1 MYVPWSY
8 KCVSIIYLYYLC
20 YTGFMNST
28 QLSTYIFQQLQQG
41 LSPADISIQLR
52 NAGWKEA
59 DITAGF
65 SAAQAGVIPS
75 PTTAGTA
82 PVQLP
87 PPLAKGRMKI
97 GWLIF
102 KQSIRFISDNPGLVR
117 YIIMSLIFTL
127 IIFGILVGIILVDS
141 HGSQTLFYTTYDN
154 VANNTSYG
162 ATVPGFIVLVIFGYV
177 GTFVTY
183 YYGVALASH
192 VLAIFHATPGTY
204 KNHIALARKRLPT
217 IAVYALIAT
226 VVGYILRMIEERF
239 KIIGWII
246 SRIIGVLW
254 ALATTFVL
262 PIIADT
268 NENAPKSIKHSIALF
283 KSTWGETIT
292 GRIALTG
299 FLFVIYFLI
308 GIPVTIALTL
318 GLSALFGVLGV
329 VIAIVIFII
338 GIIVISTLEV
348 LASNVLNVSLYYYSQ
363 YKAIPPSFSPEL
375 LASVFVAK
383 KAKK

>member
-1 MYVPWSY
+1 
-8 KCVSIIYLYYLC
+8 
-20 YTGFMNST
+20 MNSSE
-28 QLSTYIFQQLQQG
+28 LSTYVFQQLQRG
-41 LSPADISIQLR
+41 LSPADITAQLR

-59 DITAGF
+59 DISAGF
-65 SAAQAGVIPS
+65 SAAQTNIVPS
-75 PTTAGTA
+75 PVVAGTN

-87 PPLAKGRMKI
+87 PPIVKGRMKT

-117 YIIMSLIFTL
+117 YIIMSLLFTL
-127 IIFGILVGIILVDS
+127 IIFGILIVIILLDS
-141 HGSQTLFYTTYDN
+141 NGSQTLFYTTYDS
-154 VANNTSYG
+154 VADKTTYG
-162 ATVPGFIVLVIFGYV
+162 ATGLGIIVAALFGYI

-192 VLAIFHATPGTY
+192 VLAIFHAKPGTY
-204 KNHIALARKRLPT
+204 KDHIALARKRLPA
-217 IAVYALIAT
+217 IALYALIAT

-239 KIIGWII
+239 KIVGLII

-268 NENAPKSIKHSIALF
+268 NENAPQSIKHSIALF
-283 KSTWGETIT
+283 KSNWGETIT

-299 FLFVIYFLI
+299 FLFLIYFLI
-308 GIPVTIALTL
+308 GIPVTIGLTL
-318 GLSALFGVLGV
+318 GLGMLFGVVGV
-329 VIAIVIFII
+329 IIAIVLFVI

-348 LASNVLNVSLYYYSQ
+348 LASNVLNVSLYYYAQ
-363 YKAIPPSFSPEL
+363 YKTIPPSFSPEL

>member
-1 MYVPWSY
+1 
-8 KCVSIIYLYYLC
+8 
-20 YTGFMNST
+20 MNNT
-28 QLSTYIFQQLQQG
+28 QLSNYIFQQLQQG
-41 LSPADISIQLR
+41 LSPADISVQLR
-52 NAGWKEA
+52 NAGWNEA
-59 DITAGF
+59 DISSGF
-65 SAAQAGVIPS
+65 STAQASVVPS
-75 PTTAGTA
+75 PITVSTA

-87 PPLAKGRMKI
+87 PPLAKSRIKL
-97 GWLIF
+97 GWLVF
-102 KQSIRFISDNPGLVR
+102 KQSIRFISINPGLIR

-127 IIFGILVGIILVDS
+127 IIFGVLVAIFLVDS
-141 HGSQTLFYTTYDN
+141 HGSQTLFYTTYDK
-154 VANNTSYG
+154 VADTTAYG
-162 ATVPGFIVLVIFGYV
+162 ATVLGFIVTVLFGYV

-204 KNHIALARKRLPT
+204 KEHIALARKRLPA

-226 VVGYILRMIEERF
+226 VVGYILRTIEERF

-246 SRIIGVLW
+246 ARILGVLW

-299 FLFVIYFLI
+299 FLFIIYFLI
-308 GIPVTIALTL
+308 GIPVTIALTVGL
-318 GLSALFGVLGV
+318 GTLFGIIGA

-338 GIIVISTLEV
+338 GIIIISTLEV
-348 LASNVLNVSLYYYSQ
+348 LASNVLNVSLYYYAQ
-363 YKAIPPSFSPEL
+363 YKTIPPSFSPEL

>member
-1 MYVPWSY
+1 
-8 KCVSIIYLYYLC
+8 
-20 YTGFMNST
+20 MNSSE
-28 QLSTYIFQQLQQG
+28 LSTYIFQQLQIG
-41 LSPADISIQLR
+41 LSPADISAGLR
-52 NAGWKEA
+52 NAGWKET
-59 DITAGF
+59 DISAGF
-65 SAAQAGVIPS
+65 STAQASVVPS
-75 PTTAGTA
+75 PAVAGA
-82 PVQLP
+82 ASAQLP
-87 PPLAKGRMKI
+87 PPIARGRMKT

-127 IIFGILVGIILVDS
+127 IIFGILVAIILVDS
-141 HGSQTLFYTTYDN
+141 HGSHTLFYTTYDITTDK
-154 VANNTSYG
+154 TSYG
-162 ATVPGFIVLVIFGYV
+162 VTGLGFVVTVIFGYV

-204 KNHIALARKRLPT
+204 KDHITLARKRLPA

-239 KIIGWII
+239 
-246 SRIIGVLW
+246 RIIGLIIARILGVLW
-254 ALATTFVL
+254 TLATTFVL

-268 NENAPKSIKHSIALF
+268 NENAPQSIKHSVALF

-299 FLFVIYFLI
+299 FLFLIYFLI
-308 GIPVTIALTL
+308 GIPVTIALTV
-318 GLSALFGVLGV
+318 GLSSLFGFIGV
-329 VIAIVIFII
+329 VIAIVLFVI
-338 GIIVISTLEV
+338 GIIIISTLEI
-348 LASNVLNVSLYYYSQ
+348 LASNVLNVSLYYYAQ
-363 YKAIPPSFSPEL
+363 YKVIPPSFSPEL